1 MKKFLLLVTLLVLSQ
16 VVILRAQRL
25 FSAPDTV
32 CVNQPVTLLSKA
44 FDQSSYYWGFC
55 SGYLAN
61 APVGYNLGNNFG
73 FHIPTNIDIVLD
85 SGNYYGFVLNSAD
98 TQLIR
103 LNFGNSLTNVPTVTN
118 FGNLT
123 FGLSGHPTS
132 QYLVHDT
139 LNNHWFLFVCGGFTN
154 ATSSLSRLDF
164 GAHLSN
170 NSPNIANFGNYQNV
184 LDQPRGLFVAQD
196 DNYHWYGF
204 VVNQNTSELVRMD
217 FSFNVSNTPLMAS
230 VGNISNV
237 LGEPTDMAALKDDG
251 LWYLFVTNK
260 LDNTVA
266 RLDLGT
272 GFDTIAT
279 DIKGFKIADFA
290 GDTTF
295 NFRINWPSS
304 ISINKD
310 CGDLYAYVTDSTTS
324 QLIGI
329 QMATARG
336 GYVGIDYVTVGGMN
350 FPSGIS
356 SILRDGDNLYGFVV
370 NARDSTL
377 TQLNFTQCF
386 NSSIPSFTSV
396 HPPVYSYDTPGVY
409 NVYFV
414 INQGKPDMDVDCK
427 EITVLPNPLA
437 YINPDDTICVGDT
450 LRLYTISN
458 AADSIRWLSNYNI
471 DTTNVFLD
479 SVKVYPGYDY
489 TYNVK
494 IYYPYGCIVDTAIT
508 IKVNQVDAD
517 AGPDRWIKD
526 GAKTT
531 IGGPYTTTYGPYKY
545 RWEPYQFMSDSTVTN
560 PVVYPPYDYTYYLT
574 VTDDSTGC
582 IAKDTVVVKVNC
594 GEIYVPNAFA
604 PNSASTETNRF
615 GIINNDIV
623 KLNYFRI
630 YDRWGELVFE
640 TNKLN
645 QSWDGTYNGQPSP
658 VGVYVW
664 IADAFC
670 QSGKRISKQGNVS
683 LLR

>member
-1 MKKFLLLVTLLVLSQ
+1 
-16 VVILRAQRL
+16 
-25 FSAPDTV
+25 
-32 CVNQPVTLLSKA
+32 
-44 FDQSSYYWGFC
+44 
-55 SGYLAN
+55 
-61 APVGYNLGNNFG
+61 
-73 FHIPTNIDIVLD
+73 
-85 SGNYYGFVLNSAD
+85 
-98 TQLIR
+98 
-103 LNFGNSLTNVPTVTN
+103 
-118 FGNLT
+118 
-123 FGLSGHPTS
+123 
-132 QYLVHDT
+132 
-139 LNNHWFLFVCGGFTN
+139 
-154 ATSSLSRLDF
+154 
-164 GAHLSN
+164 
-170 NSPNIANFGNYQNV
+170 
-184 LDQPRGLFVAQD
+184 
-196 DNYHWYGF
+196 
-204 VVNQNTSELVRMD
+204 
-217 FSFNVSNTPLMAS
+217 
-230 VGNISNV
+230 
-237 LGEPTDMAALKDDG
+237 
-251 LWYLFVTNK
+251 
-260 LDNTVA
+260 
-266 RLDLGT
+266 
-272 GFDTIAT
+272 
-279 DIKGFKIADFA
+279 
-290 GDTTF
+290 
-295 NFRINWPSS
+295 
-304 ISINKD
+304 
-310 CGDLYAYVTDSTTS
+310 
-324 QLIGI
+324 
-329 QMATARG
+329 
-336 GYVGIDYVTVGGMN
+336 
-350 FPSGIS
+350 
-356 SILRDGDNLYGFVV
+356 
-370 NARDSTL
+370 
-377 TQLNFTQCF
+377 
-386 NSSIPSFTSV
+386 
-396 HPPVYSYDTPGVY
+396 
-409 NVYFV
+409 
-414 INQGKPDMDVDCK
+414 MDVDCK

-645 QSWDGTYNGQPSP
+645 QSWDGTYNGEPSP